1 MANFEFNLFDEL
13 ENSDPR
19 VEHYLQ
25 SRLDASRS
33 NYNSSSSNSNSNSG
47 LYGNPSTR
55 IHVSRIP
62 ASVQDSS
69 LKDVLI
75 QHGNCTDYH
84 RQRDL
89 RAGVAIERA

>member
-25 SRLDASRS
+25 SRLDARHS
-33 NYNSSSSNSNSNSG
+33 NNNGNSSNSNSS

-75 QHGNCTDYH
+75 QHGNFTDYH